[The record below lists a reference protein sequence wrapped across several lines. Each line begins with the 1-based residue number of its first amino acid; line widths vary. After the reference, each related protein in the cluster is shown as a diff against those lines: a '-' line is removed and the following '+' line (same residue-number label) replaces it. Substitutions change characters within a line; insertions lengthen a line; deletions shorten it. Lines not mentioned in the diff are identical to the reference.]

1 MQKLETYFEIYK
13 NDQKI
18 ILLGSFSSCLK
29 YIGLHK
35 TLKQALE
42 EGYSIRPVKL

>member
-1 MQKLETYFEIYK
+1 MKLETYFEVYK
-13 NDQKI
+13 HNKKI
-18 ILLGSFSSCLK
+18 ILLGTFSSCLK

-35 TLKQALE
+35 TLKQALD

>member
-1 MQKLETYFEIYK
+1 MKLETYFEIYK
-13 NDQKI
+13 NNQKI
-18 ILLGSFSSCLK
+18 ILLGTLSSCLK

-35 TLKQALE
+35 TLKQAID